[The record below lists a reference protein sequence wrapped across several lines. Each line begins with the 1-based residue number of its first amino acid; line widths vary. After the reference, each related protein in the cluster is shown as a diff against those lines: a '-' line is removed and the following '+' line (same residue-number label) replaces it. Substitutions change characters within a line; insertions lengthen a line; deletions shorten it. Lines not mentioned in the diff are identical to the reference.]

1 MEETGVPGETSPTN
15 RKSLTIIFLDLKY
28 IYIKKKKTMTENKRE
43 KYSRNN
49 LQTCLFILFCEINIR
64 LIDD

>member
-1 MEETGVPGETSPTN
+1 
-15 RKSLTIIFLDLKY
+15 
-28 IYIKKKKTMTENKRE
+28 MTENKRE

-64 LIDD
+64 KRIVILRIFLSSKTGDPDVQDNN